1 MTRGSNGSPWPF
13 GPVGQLLAQKY
24 AMLYQSN
31 IFLKSSYMGLS
42 EKKICIARDKDN
54 FNFSNIT
61 IENRNRIYKVTQ
73 LDPMN
78 SNIAILLYECRENN
92 LVSYKLRAF
101 LNENLVKIDGCK
113 SENICELDEFLSYY
127 ENFKNS
133 CVSTRNVC
141 KI

>member
-1 MTRGSNGSPWPF
+1 MSSKR
-13 GPVGQLLAQKY
+13 VQLLFTHSST
-24 AMLYQSN
+24 MLPAYTA
-31 IFLKSSYMGLS
+31 FG
-42 EKKICIARDKDN
+42 IARDKDN

-61 IENRNRIYKVTQ
+61 IENKNRIYKVTQ

-78 SNIAILLYECRENN
+78 SNIAILLYECREND

-101 LNENLVKIDGCK
+101 HNENLVKIDGCK